1 MKLTKKQMLI
11 GASLVGLVGVY
22 LIIKSFNKNKNNP
35 PIPPSPPIP
44 LFPPTPAFPIVKGDR
59 DMGSPILPMGKVVD
73 LQKLINLKGYTP
85 KLVEDGIF
93 GSKTEAAVVS
103 YLTKR
108 SVDTQVDLDKL
119 KV

>member
-35 PIPPSPPIP
+35 PIPPIP